1 MFVKSYKSW
10 LFTVTMGHIR
20 MSYIRNQIIY
30 LNTKC
35 YENFKSND
43 DGNGLI
49 IDLRRLTG
57 KIFNQS

>member
-1 MFVKSYKSW
+1 MFVKSYKLR
-10 LFTVTMGHIR
+10 LFSVTIGYIL
-20 MSYIRNQIIY
+20 MSYIHNQIIY

-57 KIFNQS
+57 KIFNQP

>member
-1 MFVKSYKSW
+1 MFVKSYKLRLLS
-10 LFTVTMGHIR
+10 VTMGYIR
-20 MSYIRNQIIY
+20 MSYIHNQIIY

-43 DGNGLI
+43 DGSGLT
-49 IDLRRLTG
+49 IDLRRLTS